1 MYSSTSNEVLKTEN
15 LEHGHS
21 HGAHGGH
28 GGHGDHGEH
37 GHSHGSSSYSKK
49 ATLWYQHPTGR
60 KLGCMT
66 ILIACMFFLELIGGI
81 ESGSLALVS
90 DAFHMLSDGMSL
102 LVAMMCLSVSQ
113 RPSSD
118 SMSFG
123 WERAEIVGGLINGVV
138 LITVCGFIVIEA
150 ITRLID
156 PPVITQPGLVIGIGC
171 VSLLF
176 NCCGIFMFHQAGHS
190 HSHGG
195 VEHHEDMNVKAIFL
209 HILGDALASVAVIMS
224 GIIVGYTEWELRYRV
239 DPFVSMGIS
248 GIILYGTIPLVKRAS
263 KVLMQATP
271 GSVSPSS
278 IKRDIQAVD
287 GVVGVHHLHVW
298 QLYKEKTIASVHVN
312 IEDTTKFMDIMINVQ
327 KVLHQH
333 GAHSSTIQSELR
345 QHGCGVKCGPPCA
358 SITCC
363 SRPHDGFEPENL
375 STKLLHQIHSD
386 SED

>member
-1 MYSSTSNEVLKTEN
+1 M
-15 LEHGHS
+15 
-21 HGAHGGH
+21 
-28 GGHGDHGEH
+28 
-37 GHSHGSSSYSKK
+37 
-49 ATLWYQHPTGR
+49 TL
-60 KLGCMT
+60 M
-66 ILIACMFFLELIGGI
+66 IACMFLLELIGGI

-156 PPVITQPGLVIGIGC
+156 PPVISDPGLVIGIGC

-176 NCCGIFMFHQAGHS
+176 NCLGMFMFHQGGHS

-209 HILGDALASVAVIMS
+209 HIVGDAMASMAVIFS
-224 GIIVGYTEWELRYRV
+224 GVIVGYTEWELRYRV

-248 GIILYGTIPLVKRAS
+248 GIILSGTIPLVKRAA

-271 GSVSPSS
+271 GTISPSS
-278 IKRDIQAVD
+278 IKRDLQALE

-298 QLYKEKTIASVHVN
+298 QLYKEKIIASVHVN
-312 IEDTTKFMDIMINVQ
+312 IADPAKHMDIMTSVQ
-327 KVLHQH
+327 KVLHNH
-333 GAHSSTIQSELR
+333 GAHASTIQAELR
-345 QHGCGVKCGPPCA
+345 QKGCGVKCGPPCA

-363 SRPHDGFEPENL
+363 SRPHDEPENL